1 MILDEGEGEIYDK
14 DIPQRNNRRKRIA
27 IANSLKEF
35 AKIKGIQVA
44 TEISGE
50 VMGTQVRMTTEVVE
64 ISQKDAPR
72 GIYEIP
78 LGFTKKATLSLED
91 FQRR

>member
-1 MILDEGEGEIYDK
+1 M
-14 DIPQRNNRRKRIA
+14 
-27 IANSLKEF
+27 
-35 AKIKGIQVA
+35 
-44 TEISGE
+44 
-50 VMGTQVRMTTEVVE
+50 RMTTEVVE

-78 LGFTKKATLSLED
+78 AGFTKKATLSLED